1 VAREVGA
8 EPVNYVDNIFEYSI
22 RIQLHQRLR
31 QERGQLEA
39 GDADP
44 R

>member
-1 VAREVGA
+1 MLGA

-22 RIQLHQRLR
+22 RIQLHQMMR
-31 QERGQLEA
+31 QDRQQLKEA
-39 GDADP
+39 DKVP